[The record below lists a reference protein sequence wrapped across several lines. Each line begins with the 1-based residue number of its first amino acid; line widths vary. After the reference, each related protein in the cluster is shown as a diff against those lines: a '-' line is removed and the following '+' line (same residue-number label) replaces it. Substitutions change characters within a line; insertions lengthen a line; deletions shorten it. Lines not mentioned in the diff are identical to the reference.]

1 MTLEHLIEYF
11 TKDSMAVLLFFMIL
25 PILVVILNGA
35 AAGQGNSTPYDKM
48 YSIIV
53 YVVSVPGILSI
64 TVWMYSMF
72 FEHKSL
78 WKLDPFVYYLPV
90 ASMAACL
97 ILIKKNARFKD
108 LPWFGE
114 FYELMIL
121 IFVTFMSILMIM
133 ELDILHFKAIWQVA
147 LVFIFLFGLLKVG
160 WERFQRLTS

>member
-1 MTLEHLIEYF
+1 MSLDHLIEYA
-11 TKDSMAVLLFFMIL
+11 TKDSMAVLLFFLVL
-25 PILVVILNGA
+25 PLLVVLLNST
-35 AAGQGNSTPYDKM
+35 AAGSGNNAPYNKM

-53 YVVSVPGILSI
+53 YAVSIPGILSI
-64 TVWMYSMF
+64 TIWLYSML

-97 ILIKKNARFKD
+97 ILIKKNARFKE

-121 IFVTFMSILMIM
+121 IFVTFMSILLIM
-133 ELDILHFKAIWQVA
+133 ELEILQFKALWQVA